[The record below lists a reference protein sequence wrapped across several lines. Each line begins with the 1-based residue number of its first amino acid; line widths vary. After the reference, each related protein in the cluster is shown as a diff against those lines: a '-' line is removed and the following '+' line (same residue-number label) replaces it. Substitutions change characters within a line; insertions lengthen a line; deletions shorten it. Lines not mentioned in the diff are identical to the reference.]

1 MDRKIADLTVDEFT
15 ELIENI
21 IDRRID
27 AVLDDEGELREDF
40 VRELKNR
47 LKNPDLVDFNEVWD

>member
-15 ELIENI
+15 KLIENI
-21 IDRRID
+21 IDRRIV
-27 AVLDDEGELREDF
+27 AVLDDEGELKEDF

-47 LKNPDLVDFNEVWD
+47 LKNPDLVDFNEAWD